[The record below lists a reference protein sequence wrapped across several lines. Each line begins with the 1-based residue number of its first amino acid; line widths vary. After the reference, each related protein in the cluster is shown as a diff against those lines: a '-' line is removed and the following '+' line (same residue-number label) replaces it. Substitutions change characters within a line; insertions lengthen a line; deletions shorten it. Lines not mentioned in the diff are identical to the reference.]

1 LIYYVCNQNIFM
13 FYSFFKNEDKYIY
26 VNIYSLVSDK
36 ITKFKLAFFIIN
48 IIILFNIYYKYLN
61 NETTAL
67 LKQFKHEKIIDNNN
81 SIIEIDNKL
90 EETNY
95 EKNINFSQYSTNIK
109 VIALYFPNIHLSKF
123 SEMMIKESQFYDGKE
138 DVKEYY
144 QQNLPY
150 KENKHLNKNKLNYF
164 PEYKLIY
171 KQIELAKS
179 HGIYGF
185 GLYIYF
191 FSNKIIID
199 KYINAFIENTFIKFK
214 YLFILKHKNIY
225 YRNEKLFIL
234 HQFNKQFPKTFISK
248 IQKYLFDERYIK
260 FDSKPIIC
268 LDKFNK
274 IEKLKHL
281 VSSWRNEAKN
291 IGFKD
296 LFIITSL
303 KHKNISTIELS
314 NIYNAGYEY
323 LPNYLFST
331 RLRVNFI
338 KNYFFFSGLIF
349 NDMGFQN
356 NNSFYIFRGSTLA
369 NNIKIRRRNI
379 FGEYSPELFYIMNKM
394 IINKTLNNSKDS
406 HKFIFLNSWNNYYDG
421 TYLEPDN
428 QFSYGS
434 LNALSKAIFNLNFR
448 NKTYIYSNLNNYVKV
463 AVQAHIFHV
472 DLVDDIINITNNIP
486 VKFDLYITTNN
497 LNKRKII
504 KEHVAIK
511 SKANKYQIKIVKNKG
526 RDILPLLIQM
536 RKVFNKYKYF
546 CHIHSK
552 KTLQNPI
559 YGYKWRLYLYK
570 NLLGSKETVSEILS
584 DFEENE
590 KLGFIFPETFYLAK
604 ESALKLDEQLI
615 NAMNYLINKLFGEF
629 KIGNK
634 LDFPAGDM
642 FWARSKAVYQIFK
655 INLEN
660 DIFLEGEGP
669 QTILFA
675 IERIWLYIV
684 KYNGYYYQKKCGY
697 F

>member
-1 LIYYVCNQNIFM
+1 M
-13 FYSFFKNEDKYIY
+13 SYSFFKNEDNYIY
-26 VNIYSLVSDK
+26 INIYFFENDK
-36 ITKFKLAFFIIN
+36 LRKFKFAFIIH
-48 IIILFNIYYKYLN
+48 IIILFYIYYKYLN
-61 NETTAL
+61 NETTVL
-67 LKQFKHEKIIDNNN
+67 TKHFINKDIINNN
-81 SIIEIDNKL
+81 NKIIEIDNKL

-95 EKNINFSQYSTNIK
+95 EKNKNFSQYSTKIK
-109 VIALYFPNIHLSKF
+109 VIALYFPNIYLSEF
-123 SEMMIKESQFYDGKE
+123 SEMMLKESRLHDDKE
-138 DVKEYY
+138 ESKNYY
-144 QQNLPY
+144 QQSALLNEY
-150 KENKHLNKNKLNYF
+150 ENKNMYF
-164 PEYKLIY
+164 DKHKPNNSIEYEFIY

-185 GLYIYF
+185 AFYVYI

-199 KYINAFIENTFIKFK
+199 RYIYAFIENKMIKFK
-214 YLFILKHKNIY
+214 YLFILKFKDICY
-225 YRNEKLFIL
+225 KNEKLFIL
-234 HQFNKQFPKTFISK
+234 LQFKKQFPNTFILK
-248 IQKYLFDERYIK
+248 IQKFLFDKRYIK
-260 FDSKPIIC
+260 FKSKPIIC
-268 LDKFNK
+268 LDKFKN

-281 VSSWRNEAKN
+281 ISSWRNEAKN

-303 KHKNISTIELS
+303 KEKKISTIGLS
-314 NIYNAGYEY
+314 NIINAGFEH
-323 LPNYLFST
+323 LPNYLLRT
-331 RLRVNFI
+331 KLRVNFI
-338 KNYFFFSGLIF
+338 KNYTFFAGLIY
-349 NDMGFQN
+349 NDIGFKN
-356 NNSFYIFRGSTLA
+356 NNSFYIFRGSTLS
-369 NNIKIRRRNI
+369 NNFKIRRHNI

-394 IINKTLNNSKDS
+394 IIDKFFRNSKNS

-421 TYLEPDN
+421 SYLEPDN
-428 QFSYGS
+428 QFGFGS

-448 NKTYIYSNLNNYVKV
+448 NKTYIYSNLNNNYVKV
-463 AVQAHIFHV
+463 AIQAHIFYE
-472 DLVDDIINITNNIP
+472 DLIDEIISITNNIP
-486 VKFDLYITTNN
+486 VKFDFYITTNN
-497 LNKRKII
+497 LQKRKII
-504 KEHVAIK
+504 KEHIETK

-559 YGYKWRLYLYK
+559 YGYQWRLYLYK
-570 NLLGSKETVSEILS
+570 NLLGSKDTISEILS
-584 DFEENE
+584 DFEEDG

-615 NAMNYLINKLFGEF
+615 NSMNYLISKLFGEF

-642 FWARSKAVYQIFK
+642 FWARSKAVYQIFQ
-655 INLEN
+655 INLED
-660 DIFLEGEGP
+660 DIYLEGKGN

-684 KYNGYYYQKKCGY
+684 KYNGYYYKKKCGY